1 MKKMIFPM
9 LLFVTVLISCSKH
22 DSGNEQT
29 INVSDL
35 PKSVVSYVDNNYP
48 AESIYKAATVRD
60 RNVKY
65 AVTLTSDEIVEFDKN
80 GGFIADEMSFMHA
93 GEHHHGKGH
102 HHHGVPSDSLSTA
115 VKTYISTNFAGYAI
129 RHAETDSICSDG
141 LVTQVVLFKQG
152 IAPVKLYF
160 NSAGTFLMQGS
171 RVVSSDLPA
180 AVKEAIATHYT
191 GYTLTEKSEKYV
203 LADNYSV
210 EYFIFLIRGDARKH
224 VIIKEDGT
232 VVCDR

>member
-1 MKKMIFPM
+1 M
-9 LLFVTVLISCSKH
+9 LLFVTALISCSKH
-22 DSGNEQT
+22 DSGDEQT

-48 AESIYKAATVRD
+48 AESIYKAATVHN

-65 AVTLTSDEIVEFDKN
+65 AVTLTSDEVVEFDKN
-80 GGFIADEMSFMHA
+80 GGFVAGEMSFMHP

-102 HHHGVPSDSLSTA
+102 HHHGVPSDSLSAA
-115 VKTYISTNFAGYAI
+115 VKTYISTNFAGYSI

-141 LVTQVVLFKQG
+141 PVTQVVLFRQG
-152 IAPVKLYF
+152 IEPVKLYF
-160 NSAGTFLMQGS
+160 NNAGTFLMQGS
-171 RVVSSDLPA
+171 RMVSSDLPQ
-180 AVKEAIATHYT
+180 AVKQAITAHYA

-203 LADNYSV
+203 LADNFTV
-210 EYFIFLIRGDARKH
+210 EYFIFLIQGETRKH
-224 VIIKEDGT
+224 VIIREDGT